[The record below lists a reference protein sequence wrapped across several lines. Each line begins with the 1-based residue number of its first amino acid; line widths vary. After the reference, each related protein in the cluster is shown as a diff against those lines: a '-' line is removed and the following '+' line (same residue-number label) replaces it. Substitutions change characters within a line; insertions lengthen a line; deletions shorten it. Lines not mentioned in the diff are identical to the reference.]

1 MGGSGEKGDS
11 QESIQE
17 ALDMSSF
24 LYRLQSIDL
33 GKLEAEIAKQ
43 SLAQEKALTAQERM
57 LRDLRANKKIS
68 RYLKSRTPRRK
79 KLHWTQKR
87 RNRLNYLRAVAY
99 PKRAAQLADSL
110 ETGEGWYKY
119 LCTGWRK
126 KRARIEM
133 TEREWVDEVWP
144 TLEGRLP
151 VIVRYDSKGPISL
164 GNIYVLDSETRAVLF
179 EGTEWRLRK
188 DGYIL

>member
-1 MGGSGEKGDS
+1 MVPTDEKGDS

-24 LYRLQSIDL
+24 LYKLQQIDL
-33 GKLEAEIAKQ
+33 GKVESEK
-43 SLAQEKALTAQERM
+43 EKALSPQDRM
-57 LRDLRANKKIS
+57 IRDLRANKRIN

-126 KRARIEM
+126 KRVGIEM

-164 GNIYVLDSETRAVLF
+164 GNIYVLDSETRTVLF
-179 EGTEWRLRK
+179 EGADYLLRK
-188 DGYIL
+188 GGYTL